1 VTFLDLSTHFSRFLR
16 AAPKRHHLAAH
27 SHHFWPDV
35 TFDAQQLCWTDAAR
49 LADQKWETV
58 LGEVMPAVQR
68 GIAAHLGLPDPATIA
83 FAANTHELLLRI
95 LSCLPADRPI
105 RILTS
110 DGEFHSFA
118 RQIARLEEDGLVT
131 VARVPCLP
139 LPSFAS
145 RFLERARVFDG
156 DLVFISQVFFD
167 SGAVSLD
174 PQRLIR
180 AIAGADTF
188 IVVDGY
194 HGYLARPTDLS
205 GVADRVFYL
214 AGGYKYAM
222 AGEGACFMH
231 CPATYG
237 ARPRNTGWYA
247 SFGALSAT
255 GGGAV
260 DFATDGRRFAGA
272 TFDPSGFYRMRA
284 VLAWLAAL
292 GLDATQ
298 IHAHA
303 QALGDHLLLRIEP
316 HHLPGLTRD
325 CLITPMSNGG
335 ERGNFLAFLHP
346 YSEENERRLMGAD
359 VVVDRRGDRLRL
371 GFGCYHTVAAIDAA
385 ADRIIAALRR

>member
-16 AAPKRHHLAAH
+16 AAPRRCHLAAH

-35 TFDAQQLCWTDAAR
+35 TFDAQQTCWTDAAR
-49 LADQKWETV
+49 LADQKWEMV
-58 LGEVMPAVQR
+58 LGELIPAVRR
-68 GIAAHLGLPDPATIA
+68 GIAGHLGLPDPATIA
-83 FAANTHELLLRI
+83 FAPNTHEFLLRI
-95 LSCLPADRPI
+95 LSCLPANRPI

-110 DGEFHSFA
+110 DGEFHSFV
-118 RQIARLEEDGLVT
+118 RQIARLEEDHLVT
-131 VARVPCLP
+131 VERVSCRP
-139 LPSFAS
+139 LSSFAS
-145 RFLERARVFDG
+145 RFLERARAFRG

-174 PQRLIR
+174 PQTLVH
-180 AIAGADTF
+180 AIADADTF

-205 GVADRVFYL
+205 SIMDRVFYL

-231 CPATYG
+231 SPMGYG

-255 GGGAV
+255 SGSGV
-260 DFATDGRRFAGA
+260 DFANDGSRFAGA

-298 IHAHA
+298 IHRHA
-303 QALGDHLLLRIEP
+303 QALGNHLLLRLEP
-316 HHLPGLTRD
+316 HGLPGLTRD
-325 CLITPMSNGG
+325 CLITPMSDGG
-335 ERGNFLAFLHP
+335 ERGNFLAFSHP
-346 YSEENERRLMGAD
+346 HSEENERRLLAAD
-359 VVVDRRGDRLRL
+359 ILVDRRGDRLRV
-371 GFGCYHTVAAIDAA
+371 GFGCYHTLAAIDAA
-385 ADRIIAALRR
+385 ADRIIAALR

>member
-1 VTFLDLSTHFSRFLR
+1 VTFLDLSAHFSRFLR
-16 AAPKRHHLAAH
+16 AAPNRYHLAAH

-35 TFDAQQLCWTDAAR
+35 TFDAQQICWNDAAR
-49 LADQKWETV
+49 FADRKWETV
-58 LGEVMPAVQR
+58 LGDVIPAVQR
-68 GIAAHLGLPDPATIA
+68 GIASHLGLPDPAAIA

-110 DGEFHSFA
+110 DGEFHSFV

-131 VARVPCLP
+131 VERVPCLP

-145 RFLERARVFDG
+145 RFLEHARAFRG

-167 SGAVSLD
+167 SGAVSLN
-174 PQRLIR
+174 PQRLVQ
-180 AIAGADTF
+180 AIADVDTL

-205 GVADRVFYL
+205 GVADRVFYM

-231 CPATYG
+231 CPASYG
-237 ARPRNTGWYA
+237 ARPRNTGWFA
-247 SFGALSAT
+247 TFGALSAT
-255 GGGAV
+255 GGGGV

-272 TFDPSGFYRMRA
+272 TFDPCGFYRMRA
-284 VLAWLAAL
+284 VLVWLAAL

-303 QALGDHLLLRIEP
+303 QALGDHFLLRIEP
-316 HHLPGLTRD
+316 HNFPGLTRD
-325 CLITPMSNGG
+325 CLVTPVSKGA
-335 ERGNFLAFLHP
+335 ERGNFLAFSHP
-346 YSEENERRLMGAD
+346 HSEENERRLTGAD
-359 VVVDRRGDRLRL
+359 VVVDRRGDRLRV
-371 GFGCYHTVAAIDAA
+371 GFGCYHTLAAIDAA
-385 ADRIIAALRR
+385 ADRIIATLRS

>member
-1 VTFLDLSTHFSRFLR
+1 VTLLDLSAHFSRFLR
-16 AAPKRHHLAAH
+16 AVPRRCHLAAH

-35 TFDAQQLCWTDAAR
+35 AFDAQQTCWNDAAR
-49 LADQKWETV
+49 LADQKWQTI
-58 LGEVMPAVQR
+58 LGEVMPAVRQ
-68 GIAAHLGLPDPATIA
+68 GIAGHLGLPDPATIA
-83 FAANTHELLLRI
+83 FAPNTHELLLRV
-95 LSCLPADRPI
+95 LSCLPADRPT

-110 DGEFHSFA
+110 DGEFHSFV

-131 VARVPCLP
+131 VERVPCLP

-145 RFLERARVFDG
+145 RFLERVRGFSG

-174 PQRLIR
+174 PQKLVD
-180 AIAGADTF
+180 AVADHDTF

-205 GVADRVFYL
+205 GIADRVFYL

-222 AGEGACFMH
+222 AGEGTCFMH

-255 GGGAV
+255 SGGTV
-260 DFATDGRRFAGA
+260 DFPSDGWRFAGA
-272 TFDPSGFYRMRA
+272 TFDPCGLYRMRA
-284 VLAWLAAL
+284 VLAWLSAVD
-292 GLDATQ
+292 LDAGQ

-303 QALGDHLLLRIEP
+303 RALGDHLLRRIEP
-316 HHLPGLTRD
+316 HGLPGLTRD
-325 CLITPMSNGG
+325 CLVTPMSKG
-335 ERGNFLAFLHP
+335 ERGNFLAFSDPH
-346 YSEENERRLMGAD
+346 SEENERRLLGAD
-359 VVVDRRGDRLRL
+359 IIVDRRGDRLRF
-371 GFGCYHTVAAIDAA
+371 GFGCYHTLAAIDAA
-385 ADRIIAALRR
+385 ADAIVATLR

>member
-1 VTFLDLSTHFSRFLR
+1 VTFLDLSAHFSRFLR
-16 AAPKRHHLAAH
+16 AAPRRCHLAAH

-35 TFDAQQLCWTDAAR
+35 TFDAQQTCWTDAAR
-49 LADQKWETV
+49 LADQKWDMV
-58 LGEVMPAVQR
+58 LGEVIPAVRR
-68 GIAAHLGLPDPATIA
+68 GIAGHLGLPDPATIA
-83 FAANTHELLLRI
+83 CAPNTHEFLLRI

-110 DGEFHSFA
+110 DGEFHSFV

-131 VARVPCLP
+131 VERVPCLP
-139 LPSFAS
+139 LASFAS
-145 RFLERARVFDG
+145 RFLERARAFGG

-174 PQRLIR
+174 PQALVH
-180 AIAGADTF
+180 AIADADPF

-205 GVADRVFYL
+205 SIADRVFYL

-231 CPATYG
+231 CPTSYG

-255 GGGAV
+255 SGGGV
-260 DFATDGRRFAGA
+260 DFATDGSRFAGA

-303 QALGDHLLLRIEP
+303 EALGDHLLLRLEP
-316 HHLPGLTRD
+316 HGLPGLTRD
-325 CLITPMSNGG
+325 CLITPMSDGG
-335 ERGNFLAFLHP
+335 ERGNFLAFSHP
-346 YSEENERRLMGAD
+346 QSEENERRLLGAD
-359 VVVDRRGDRLRL
+359 IVVDRRGDRLRF
-371 GFGCYHTVAAIDAA
+371 GFGCYHTPAAIDAA
-385 ADRIIAALRR
+385 ADRIIATLQ

>member
-1 VTFLDLSTHFSRFLR
+1 VTSLDLSAHFSRFLR
-16 AAPKRHHLAAH
+16 AAPSRCHLAAH

-35 TFDAQQLCWTDAAR
+35 TFDAQQACWTDAAR

-58 LGEVMPAVQR
+58 LGEVLPAVGR
-68 GIAAHLGLPDPATIA
+68 GIAGHLGLPDPTTIA
-83 FAANTHELLLRI
+83 FAPNTHELLLRI

-105 RILTS
+105 RVLTS
-110 DGEFHSFA
+110 DGEFHSFV

-131 VARVPCLP
+131 VERVPCLP

-145 RFLERARVFDG
+145 RFLERARAFEG

-174 PQRLIR
+174 PQTLVH
-180 AIAGADTF
+180 AIADADTF
-188 IVVDGY
+188 IVIDGY
-194 HGYLARPTDLS
+194 HGYLARPTDLCRI
-205 GVADRVFYL
+205 AHRAFYL

-237 ARPRNTGWYA
+237 ARPRNTGWFA
-247 SFGALSAT
+247 SFGALSASS
-255 GGGAV
+255 GSAI
-260 DFATDGRRFAGA
+260 DFAPDGRRFAGA

-284 VLAWLAAL
+284 VLGWLDAL
-292 GLDATQ
+292 DLDATR

-316 HHLPGLTRD
+316 HRVPGLTRD
-325 CLITPMSNGG
+325 CLVTSMSDAG
-335 ERGNFLAFLHP
+335 ERGNFLAFSHP
-346 YSEENERRLMGAD
+346 HSEENERRLLSAGI
-359 VVVDRRGDRLRL
+359 VVDRRGDRLRF
-371 GFGCYHTVAAIDAA
+371 GFGCYHTLAAIDAA
-385 ADRIIAALRR
+385 ADRIIATLR

>member
-1 VTFLDLSTHFSRFLR
+1 VTFLDLSAHFSRFLR
-16 AAPKRHHLAAH
+16 AAPRRCHLAAH

-35 TFDAQQLCWTDAAR
+35 TFDAQHTCWTDAAR
-49 LADQKWETV
+49 LADQKWEMV
-58 LGEVMPAVQR
+58 LGELIPAVRR
-68 GIAAHLGLPDPATIA
+68 GVAGHLGLPDPATIA
-83 FAANTHELLLRI
+83 FAPNTHEFLLRI
-95 LSCLPADRPI
+95 LSCLPANRPI

-110 DGEFHSFA
+110 DGEFHSFV

-131 VARVPCLP
+131 VERVSCLP
-139 LPSFAS
+139 LSSFAS
-145 RFLERARVFDG
+145 RFLERARAFRG

-174 PQRLIR
+174 PQTLVH
-180 AIAGADTF
+180 AVADADTF

-205 GVADRVFYL
+205 SIMDRVFYL

-231 CPATYG
+231 CPSGYG

-255 GGGAV
+255 SDGGV
-260 DFATDGRRFAGA
+260 DFASDGSRFAGA

-284 VLAWLAAL
+284 VLAWLAGV

-298 IHAHA
+298 IHKHA
-303 QALGDHLLLRIEP
+303 QALGDHLLLRLEP
-316 HHLPGLTRD
+316 HGLPGLTRD
-325 CLITPMSNGG
+325 CLITPMSDGG
-335 ERGNFLAFLHP
+335 ERGNFLAFSHP
-346 YSEENERRLMGAD
+346 HSEENERRLLAAD
-359 VVVDRRGDRLRL
+359 ILVDRRGDRLRV
-371 GFGCYHTVAAIDAA
+371 GFGCYHTLAAIDAA
-385 ADRIIAALRR
+385 ADRIVAALR